1 MVDCRTKSSFDAD
14 TQPWR
19 ELACS
24 IMLQASNDYLECLAQ
39 RKTQPNSKYW
49 NGQVQELEAFFR
61 SDFYTLL
68 TTVDPELLMNTL
80 QSRILGRKE

>member
-39 RKTQPNSKYW
+39 R
-49 NGQVQELEAFFR
+49 
-61 SDFYTLL
+61 